1 MVTLTESAAS
11 KVAGLLKAQATP
23 EEGLRVR
30 VVGGGCSGLSYQ
42 MEFDQPQAADKIFE
56 TNGVKV
62 LVDPQSY
69 IYLAGSE
76 IDYIDSLQGA
86 GFSLKNPNPKANC
99 GC

>member
-1 MVTLTESAAS
+1 MVTLTESAAT
-11 KVAGLLKAQATP
+11 KVAHLLETQATP
-23 EEGLRVR
+23 DEGLRVR
-30 VVGGGCSGLSYQ
+30 VVGSGCSGLSYQ
-42 MEFDQPQAADKIFE
+42 MEFDQPQAADKVFE

-69 IYLAGSE
+69 IYLDGSE
-76 IDYIDSLQGA
+76 IDYIESLQGA